1 MSDHLVSFARDLAQI
16 IGRPTS
22 LRPFV
27 CDGNPLDCEVFLVG
41 FNPATALQS
50 DFWTYWSNR
59 GFERSRWLE
68 DYVAER
74 EARPLREG
82 KKRRTKMSPSRRVID
97 WIAQSA
103 ACPVLET
110 NLYAQATH
118 DMRAL
123 SEPDVRPFLFL
134 VEAIKPKVIVAHGM
148 PAHAALSLIKPEAT
162 VVEVPHFSRGWSRE
176 KALELGR
183 EVKALLGQ

>member
-1 MSDHLVSFARDLAQI
+1 LASFAQDLEQI
-16 IGRPTS
+16 IGRPTP

-27 CDGNPLDCEVFLVG
+27 CDGNPLACGAFLVG

-50 DFWTYWSNR
+50 DFWNYWSDR

-97 WIAQSA
+97 WIVQSTD
-103 ACPVLET
+103 CPLLET
-110 NLYAQATH
+110 NLYAQATQ

-123 SEPDVRPFLFL
+123 SEQDMRPFLFL
-134 VEAIKPKVIVAHGM
+134 VEAIMPKVIVAHGI
-148 PAHAALSLIKPEAT
+148 PAHAALSQIKPEAT
-162 VVEVPHFSRGWSRE
+162 VVQVPHFSRGWSRE
-176 KALELGR
+176 KALVLGQQ
-183 EVKALLGQ
+183 VKALLGQ